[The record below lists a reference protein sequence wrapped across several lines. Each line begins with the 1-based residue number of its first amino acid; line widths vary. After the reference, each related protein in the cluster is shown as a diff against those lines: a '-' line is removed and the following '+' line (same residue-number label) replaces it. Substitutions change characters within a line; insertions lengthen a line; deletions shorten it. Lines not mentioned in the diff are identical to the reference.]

1 MFIVLSNQDPAPMY
15 KQVCDQIKDAVVSR
29 ELGVNEKLP
38 SLREMAKALN
48 ISIITIQRAY
58 LELENQGYIISRPGM
73 GSFVADV
80 SRVKLREEKLR
91 EIQGELGDLINGAAK
106 FGISINEVI
115 QLIKDLKED

>member
-1 MFIVLSNQDPAPMY
+1 MFIVLSNQNPAPMY
-15 KQVCDQIKDAVVSR
+15 KQVCDQIKDAVVSG

-38 SLREMAKALN
+38 SLREMAKALS

-58 LELENQGYIISRPGM
+58 LELENQGYIFSRPGM

-80 SRVKLREEKLR
+80 SRVKLREEKLH

-106 FGISINEVI
+106 FGISIDEVI